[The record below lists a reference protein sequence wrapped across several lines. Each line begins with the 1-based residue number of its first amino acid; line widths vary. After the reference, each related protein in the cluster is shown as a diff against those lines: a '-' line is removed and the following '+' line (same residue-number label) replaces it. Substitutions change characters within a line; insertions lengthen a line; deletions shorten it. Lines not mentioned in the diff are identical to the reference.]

1 MLVKNI
7 IKNWYIYVLYLGV
20 IIVAPLVNIRCGLI
34 SGEMMDFASEGKYS
48 DFANTLALFMLFF
61 IFHGLLLFLVQSLRT
76 IIISLWRRNIKD
88 EMFSKIMSSKSDM
101 ISESDT
107 GTYIAGFSNDITI
120 LENRYFEALL
130 SGIEAVISV
139 ATALMAIIN
148 LNKKMAVIIFTGE
161 TLSILICLIVRI
173 YSMKKNVIYIEK
185 LSVFT
190 QKVKEFFSAFSVIKN
205 YSVENQ
211 IIKRFDFFNS
221 SVENSKEEADSSIA
235 YVDVITRTSNSLI
248 KFLLVGFGAVL
259 VMNGEITIGIIF
271 TAYSFTDQL
280 VGPMHTLISQ
290 INSIGAVKSIVKR
303 IKSIIKPTAENE
315 CSDDTSNSKA
325 LISFEGVS
333 VEKNGMKILD
343 SVSLDLEKGKKYLI
357 IGCNGAGKTT
367 LLKLLKK
374 QADDYSGNISV
385 KGKNI
390 RSISRDIFTKSIGYI
405 NETVS
410 LVCDT
415 VRNNITLYRD
425 VSDDEFQSAVKES
438 GIRIDTGRLI
448 RDGEKNISS
457 GEMRRIELARMIIEK
472 PDVIICDEAVSTL
485 DIKTAARIESTLISM
500 KERTI
505 IFVSHNFSNRLV
517 SRYDEIILM
526 EKGRIIARG
535 THTSLMKNNMYYRRL
550 MEIKNG
556 I

>member
-1 MLVKNI
+1 MKSF
-7 IKNWYIYVLYLGV
+7 IKNWYIYVFYLAV
-20 IIVAPLVNIRCGLI
+20 IIAAPLVNVRCGAI

-48 DFANTLALFMLFF
+48 DFASMLALFMLFF
-61 IFHGLLLFLVQSLRT
+61 AFHGLLLFLIQSIRNL
-76 IIISLWRRNIKD
+76 IISLWRRNIKN
-88 EMFSKIMSSKSDM
+88 EMFSKIMNSKGDM
-101 ISESDT
+101 VSENDT

-120 LENRYFEALL
+120 LENRYFEAVL
-130 SGIEAVISV
+130 SVTEAFLSV
-139 ATALMAIIN
+139 SVALMAIVN
-148 LNKKMAVIIFTGE
+148 LNKKMAFIILTGE
-161 TLSILICLIVRI
+161 TLSILICLVVRR
-173 YSMKKNVIYIEK
+173 YSMKKNVVYIEN

-190 QKVKEFFSAFSVIKN
+190 QKVKEFFSGFSVIKN
-205 YSVENQ
+205 YSVEKHFF
-211 IIKRFDFFNS
+211 KRFVFFND

-235 YVDVITRTSNSLI
+235 YVDVIARTSNSLI

-280 VGPMHTLISQ
+280 VSPMHTLISQ
-290 INSIGAVKSIVKR
+290 INSIGSVKSIVKR
-303 IKSIIKPTAENE
+303 IKEIIKPVKVTD
-315 CSDDTSNSKA
+315 CSEDTGNSKA

-333 VEKNGMKILD
+333 VEKNGVKILD
-343 SVSLDLEKGKKYLI
+343 NVSLDFEKGKKYLI

-374 QADDYSGNISV
+374 QSNDYSGTISV
-385 KGKNI
+385 NGRNI
-390 RSISRDIFTKSIGYI
+390 RSLPRDILIRSIGYI
-405 NETVS
+405 NDTVS

-425 VSDDEFQSAVKES
+425 VSEDEFQSAVKEA
-438 GIRIDTGRLI
+438 GIRIDTERII

-457 GEMRRIELARMIIEK
+457 GEMRRIELARIIIEK

-485 DIKTAARIESTLISM
+485 DIRTADRIENSLISM
-500 KERTI
+500 SERTI

-526 EKGRIIARG
+526 EKGRINARG
-535 THTSLMKNNMYYRRL
+535 THESLINNNSYYRRL